1 MVVLLLVTASLIV
14 GFLIGLFVGKNKG
27 DIKAE
32 AWHTSHEIS
41 TIKNTA
47 HVVEEARL
55 NVEVKRL
62 TDNAEAL
69 EHGEALTPP
78 LTPEVVQQINDQVD
92 FRNEEAEQPV
102 HRKFIDRLRK
112 KLDAS

>member
-32 AWHTSHEIS
+32 AWHTTHAIS
-41 TIKNTA
+41 EIKNTA

-55 NVEVKRL
+55 NVEVQRL
-62 TDNAEAL
+62 TDNAEAM
-69 EHGEALTPP
+69 ESGDALTPP
-78 LTPEVVQQINDQVD
+78 LSPDVVEQINAQVD
-92 FRNEEAEQPV
+92 LHNDQPQQQL
-102 HRKFIDRLRK
+102 KFLDRLRK
-112 KLDAS
+112 KLDV